1 MAATSNDSENNKMGD
16 ILPTA
21 SLALFY
27 ILCPPPPPCWDT
39 FHSLECVYLLAL
51 FPVNFPWQY
60 LETGFVL
67 QPRPAY
73 SQITV

>member
-27 ILCPPPPPCWDT
+27 ILCPPPPPCWDP

-51 FPVNFPWQY
+51 FPVNFP
-60 LETGFVL
+60 
-67 QPRPAY
+67 
-73 SQITV
+73 